1 MKIIALGNTKGGVGK
16 STTAVNLAVAAA
28 LDGKKVMIVD
38 ADVQGSSMG
47 FRGLRKSDN
56 IKATSITTPTLHKD
70 LGDLQGFDFIFI
82 DAGGRDS
89 TVFRSAIMAC
99 DLMIIPV
106 LPSVYDVWAAG
117 DTIEM
122 VREAMIYKP
131 GIKPRLLLNQLIPST
146 IMARETL
153 EELEKF
159 KEEIPLLDA
168 RLHSRSAYKNSVMQG
183 LGVMESEPK
192 GKAAAEV
199 KALYDEVLSL
209 II

>member
-70 LGDLQGFDFIFI
+70 LGDFQGFDFIFV

-131 GIKPRLLLNQLIPST
+131 GILPRLLLNQLIPST